1 MTRSI
6 LDLDE
11 QGHYAPRALE
21 LDRASH
27 RRHAAGSHPLDAV
40 AREMAREETRR
51 QFFARG
57 ARGLGGL
64 ALATLL
70 GDTTASAGAT
80 VSGKAAGGLPGLP
93 HFPARAKRCIY
104 LHLVGAPPQMETYD
118 YKPKMR
124 DWFDK
129 DLPDSIRQG
138 QRLTTMTSGQARF
151 PIAPSIFKFAQHG
164 RSGAWVSELLP
175 NVASMVDDIAIV
187 RSMHTEAIN
196 HEPAITFFQTGFMIA
211 GRPCIGSWLSYGLG
225 SMNDNLPA
233 FVVLQAKHNHPKA
246 NVQAISARLWSAGFL
261 SGQYAGVGLRSS
273 GDPVLF
279 ISNPE
284 GVPSA
289 VRRRMLDGLAEMNQ
303 LTSSRLGDPETRTR
317 IAQYEMAFRM
327 QTSVPELTDTAG
339 EPPRTWEMYGEEA
352 HKPGSFARSCL
363 MARRLAERGV
373 RFIQVYHR
381 GWDVHGALPEVLPSQ
396 CQEIDRPCWA
406 LVQDLKQ
413 RGMLD
418 DTLVILAG
426 EFGRTIY
433 SQGKLTA
440 TDYGRDHHP
449 RCFSL
454 WLAGG
459 GVRGGVV
466 HGETD
471 EFSYNIVRDPVH
483 VRDFQATILH
493 LFGIDHERLT
503 YRTQGLDVRLT
514 GVERAEPV
522 KAILA

>member
-1 MTRSI
+1 MSI
-6 LDLDE
+6 LRPDQE
-11 QGHYAPRALE
+11 GHYSRAAYE

-27 RRHAAGSHPLDAV
+27 KRVASGKHPIDPL
-40 AREMAREETRR
+40 ARALGAEETRR
-51 QFFARG
+51 RFFARG
-57 ARGLGGL
+57 AQGIGAL
-64 ALATLL
+64 ALASLI
-70 GDTTASAGAT
+70 GD
-80 VSGKAAGGLPGLP
+80 KAKAEGLPGLP
-93 HFPARAKRCIY
+93 HFAPKAKRCIY
-104 LHLVGAPPQMETYD
+104 LHLVGAPPQMETFD
-118 YKPKMR
+118 YKPKMAEM
-124 DWFDK
+124 FDK

-138 QRLTTMTSGQARF
+138 QRLTTMTSGQTRF

-164 RSGAWVSELLP
+164 KSGAWVSELLP
-175 NVASMVDDIAIV
+175 YTAKMVDDIAII

-225 SMNDNLPA
+225 TMNQNLPA
-233 FVVLQAKHNHPKA
+233 FVVLQAKHYHPKA

-261 SGQYAGVGLRSS
+261 SGKYSGVSLRSG

-279 ISNPE
+279 INNPE
-284 GVPSA
+284 GVSA
-289 VRRRMLDGLAEMNQ
+289 EVRRAMLDGLGEMNQ
-303 LTSSRLGDPETRTR
+303 IGYEKLGDPETRTR

-327 QTSVPELTDTAG
+327 QSSVPELTDLAS
-339 EPPRTWEMYGEEA
+339 EPASTWEAYGADAKE
-352 HKPGSFARSCL
+352 KPGSFANTCV

-373 RFIQVYHR
+373 RFVQVYHR
-381 GWDVHGALPEVLPSQ
+381 GWDVHGSLPEVLPAQ
-396 CQEIDRPCWA
+396 CKEIDQPVYA

-433 SQGKLTA
+433 SQGKLTTA
-440 TDYGRDHHP
+440 DYGRDHHP

-471 EFSYNIVRDPVH
+471 DFSYNVTRDAVH
-483 VRDFQATILH
+483 VRDLQATILH
-493 LFGIDHERLT
+493 QFGIDHERFS
-503 YRTQGLDVRLT
+503 YNYQGLNVRLT
-514 GVERAEPV
+514 GVEKAEV
-522 KAILA
+522 VGGILG